1 MKNTLL
7 AVLLCFVLG
16 SCLKDEAVTPEIIID
31 PIAPVLVSHD
41 SITTGAYLGLKIEA
55 QTTDVYAQIQ
65 ALREKGVSYVQP
77 VGDFSAD
84 LSKVGNRLVLYQSI
98 YLAGQKPSDSDVQ
111 ISIKA
116 GLVQSIFLNNGTK
129 IAQWPLREPAVSS
142 VRMGDK
148 AEVLFEKFVKISSK
162 GIYSAKFDR
171 ISFFFKRLDTE
182 YDPIMD
188 TSNKWYF
195 AYTTE
200 DGLLEKVDMGF
211 ENGKLKYLLVD
222 RFK

>member
-7 AVLLCFVLG
+7 VVLLCFVLG

-31 PIAPVLVSHD
+31 PITPVLLSHD

-77 VGDFSAD
+77 IGDFSAD
-84 LSKVGNRLVLYQSI
+84 LNKVGNRLVLYQSI
-98 YLAGQKPSDSDVQ
+98 YLGEQKPSDSDVQ
-111 ISIKA
+111 ISISA
-116 GLVQSIFLNNGTK
+116 GQVRSIFLNNGTK
-129 IAQWPLREPAVSS
+129 ISQWPLREPAASS
-142 VRMGDK
+142 VRVGDK
-148 AEVLFEKFVKISSK
+148 AEILFEKFVKIRSK
-162 GIYSAKFDR
+162 GTYSRKFDR
-171 ISFFFKRLDTE
+171 VSLLFKRLDSE

-195 AYTTE
+195 AYTTA
-200 DGLLEKVDMGF
+200 DGLLEKVDIGF

-222 RFK
+222 RYK